1 MTLCPSAPCA
11 PGALLIG
18 RVVSPTKVAITPF
31 PIKVTQVFM
40 TEVSGQGAPEKHFR
54 FASPCQGKGCQNWK
68 GGQCQVPA
76 DVTPLLDR
84 HAIAV
89 AECGIRDDC
98 RWFGQSGYDACAICT
113 QVTTDRDS

>member
-40 TEVSGQGAPEKHFR
+40 EEVSGQGAPEKHFR

-76 DVTPLLDR
+76 DVAPLLDR
-84 HAIAV
+84 HAAAV
-89 AECGIRDDC
+89 AECGIRANC
-98 RWFGQSGYDACAICT
+98 RWFSQTGYDACAICT
-113 QVTTDRDS
+113 QVTTDRDN